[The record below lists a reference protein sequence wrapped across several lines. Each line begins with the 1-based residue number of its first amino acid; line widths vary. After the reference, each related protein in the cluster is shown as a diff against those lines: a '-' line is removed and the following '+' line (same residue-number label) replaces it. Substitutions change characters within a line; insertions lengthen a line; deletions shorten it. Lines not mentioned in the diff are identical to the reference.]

1 MHACVGSATCPPGVS
16 YMSPCIKLHVA
27 PWGQLHVPHGV
38 SYMPAPPSL
47 WGQLHVAL
55 SSFLD
60 EIGCLTIKHLTMHVD
75 AVGRLNMFNLSLAV
89 MAGHVLAHQCI
100 HQEQHTSESK
110 GGETACTLRVSS
122 ITTYARLAGL
132 LLASAP

>member
-1 MHACVGSATCPPGVS
+1 MCVLGQLHVPLGSATCPPAFS
-16 YMSPCIKLHVA
+16 YMSP
-27 PWGQLHVPHGV
+27 PGV
-38 SYMPAPPSL
+38 SYMPAPSL

-75 AVGRLNMFNLSLAV
+75 AVGRLNMFNLSLAI
-89 MAGHVLAHQCI
+89 MAGHVLAHQRI
-100 HQEQHTSESK
+100 HQEQHTSDSK

-122 ITTYARLAGL
+122 TTTYARLAGL
-132 LLASAP
+132 VLASAP

>member
-1 MHACVGSATCPPGVS
+1 MCVLGQLHVPLGSATCPRAFSYMSPPGVS
-16 YMSPCIKLHVA
+16 YMSP
-27 PWGQLHVPHGV
+27 PGV

-47 WGQLHVAL
+47 WGQLHVVL
-55 SSFLD
+55 SSFLG
-60 EIGCLTIKHLTMHVD
+60 EIGCLTVGHLTMHVD
-75 AVGRLNMFNLSLAV
+75 AVGRLNMFDLSLAI
-89 MAGHVLAHQCI
+89 MAGHVLAHQRI

-132 LLASAP
+132 VLASAP